1 MGELYEPFPKLP
13 KNIRQIGERDQVLKL
28 YLEDYVNTYLKR
40 LHPTGGSDLRVGL
53 LLGNVEMHEDTP
65 YVFVDGALEME
76 NITEEGEKVAF
87 TEDAWKKAYQDVE
100 QMFPKRTV
108 QGWFLCGSPGCNLSP
123 LNYWRQHG
131 QYFTGKHQLMYL
143 NSGLEGEEAIYITSS
158 DGFYKLRGYSI
169 FYERNQMMQDYMILR
184 RDTKRVETGVD
195 DKVIRDF
202 KKRMDERKV
211 EAVHHK
217 STVGVLTGLC
227 GVLTVTVLAGGV
239 AMFNNYQKMQQME
252 SVIASVVPGG
262 SVLTGGKQVEDM
274 SGKGWADSDSPD
286 YVIEEARGQVYP
298 TTAPADESRAGSGA
312 SAGADAAQSAGRESA
327 GRESA
332 SEVIPETMPSGSGQA
347 GDGSGSQGG
356 AGGQNVNAAGAQGG
370 SGSQGGADGQNG
382 AGAQSGSGSQGGAS
396 TQGGAS
402 SQGTS
407 GSQDG
412 SGASSHNGASSQGG
426 TNSQSTSGGSGA
438 PSASAPQTPTATTES
453 PSATKSSES
462 SQTSKNNE
470 SSKSSDKNSGA
481 KDAASSQV
489 DYKVYTVESGDT
501 LYGICF
507 KLYSNLGELDEIMRV
522 NALEDENSIFAGQK
536 LLVP

>member
-40 LHPTGGSDLRVGL
+40 LHPAGGSDLRVGL

-143 NSGLEGEEAIYITSS
+143 NSGLEGEEAIYITSP

-184 RDTKRVETGVD
+184 RDAKRVETGVD

-262 SVLTGGKQVEDM
+262 SVFTGKKQVEDM

-286 YVIEEARGQVYP
+286 YVIEEAKGHVYP
-298 TTAPADESRAGSGA
+298 TAAPADESGAGNGA
-312 SAGADAAQSAGRESA
+312 PEAQGAAGTGTAGTGAAGTSAAGTDAGAAQSS
-327 GRESA
+327 RESA

-347 GDGSGSQGG
+347 GSGTGSQSAPGGQSGAGSQGAPSGQSG
-356 AGGQNVNAAGAQGG
+356 AGSQGAPGGQAGSGAVSQSAPSGQGKTVSQSAPGAQGT
-370 SGSQGGADGQNG
+370 SATE
-382 AGAQSGSGSQGGAS
+382 
-396 TQGGAS
+396 TQAPAKPAEP
-402 SQGTS
+402 
-407 GSQDG
+407 SQDSDTAK
-412 SGASSHNGASSQGG
+412 SG
-426 TNSQSTSGGSGA
+426 
-438 PSASAPQTPTATTES
+438 
-453 PSATKSSES
+453 
-462 SQTSKNNE
+462 
-470 SSKSSDKNSGA
+470 DKNSGA
-481 KDAASSQV
+481 KDAASQV

-507 KLYSNLGELDEIMRV
+507 KLYSNLGQLDEIMRV
-522 NALEDENSIFAGQK
+522 NALEDQNSIFAGQK

>member
-40 LHPTGGSDLRVGL
+40 LHPAGGSDLRVGL

-143 NSGLEGEEAIYITSS
+143 NSGLEGEEAIYITSP

-184 RDTKRVETGVD
+184 RDAKRVETGVD

-217 STVGVLTGLC
+217 STVSVLTGLC

-274 SGKGWADSDSPD
+274 SGKGWADADSPD
-286 YVIEEARGQVYP
+286 YVIEEAKGHVYP
-298 TTAPADESRAGSGA
+298 TTAPADESGAGNGAPEAQRAAGKGA
-312 SAGADAAQSAGRESA
+312 AGTDAGAAQSS
-327 GRESA
+327 RESA

-347 GDGSGSQGG
+347 GSGTGSQGVPSGQSG
-356 AGGQNVNAAGAQGG
+356 AGSQSAPSGQGKTVSQSAPGAQGT
-370 SGSQGGADGQNG
+370 SATE
-382 AGAQSGSGSQGGAS
+382 
-396 TQGGAS
+396 TQAPAKPAEP
-402 SQGTS
+402 
-407 GSQDG
+407 SQDG
-412 SGASSHNGASSQGG
+412 DTVKSG
-426 TNSQSTSGGSGA
+426 
-438 PSASAPQTPTATTES
+438 
-453 PSATKSSES
+453 
-462 SQTSKNNE
+462 
-470 SSKSSDKNSGA
+470 DKNSGA
-481 KDAASSQV
+481 KDAASQV

-507 KLYSNLGELDEIMRV
+507 KLYSNLGQLDEIMRV
-522 NALEDENSIFAGQK
+522 NALEDQNSIFAGQK